1 MIITCIFILFFFI
14 LINIQAAASLMKDQ
28 KLKGSIVN
36 ISSIGAT
43 NGAATHSHYC
53 ASKAGV
59 IGYTKTMAQEFGPF
73 GIRVNAVLPGVINTP
88 MVERNGGDEVLN
100 FFFHFVS
107 IMVFHSPD
115 ATLFV

>member
-1 MIITCIFILFFFI
+1 M
-14 LINIQAAASLMKDQ
+14 MKDQ

>member
-1 MIITCIFILFFFI
+1 
-14 LINIQAAASLMKDQ
+14 MKDQ

-107 IMVFHSPD
+107 IMAFHATPFCLIAKVFLWGQDKANSKLIS
-115 ATLFV
+115 ALK

>member
-1 MIITCIFILFFFI
+1 
-14 LINIQAAASLMKDQ
+14 MKDQ

-88 MVERNGGDEVLN
+88 MVERNGGDEVLI
-100 FFFHFVS
+100 FFSMSMMAQIIYLIAV
-107 IMVFHSPD
+107 MVHYSLKGIRHPGI
-115 ATLFV
+115 LRILWV